1 MNSSIDAVLKVT
13 IPLIAACGSWI
24 ITGELNAPE
33 AALIVTGFVTAI
45 LVYYLRQPP
54 NRCTLSAVVP
64 RNGSDTARERGVT
77 GVRGGNLQQGRT
89 GNYRCLRRR

>member
-45 LVYYLRQPP
+45 LVFTSDNQP
-54 NRCTLSAVVP
+54 TGVLSA
-64 RNGSDTARERGVT
+64 
-77 GVRGGNLQQGRT
+77 L
-89 GNYRCLRRR
+89 